1 MPTKLL
7 REPLVHFLILGA
19 VLLFASNLVNKRTS
33 GDTRQIIVTRGQI
46 EHLEDTFTRANQ
58 RPPMEKEREGL
69 IRDYIR
75 GEVYYREA
83 LALGID
89 RDDAV
94 IRQRLRTKMEFISE
108 DVAAQAEPS
117 ENQLRTYLK
126 EHPDKFLVEQRFS
139 FIQVYLNPDR
149 HGNHV
154 AHDAQQLLAKL
165 DRAGGKANISELGDP
180 FLLDP
185 RCDDLSSSD
194 VAKDFGDKFAASLQ
208 KLPVGKWQG
217 PLESGLGMH
226 LVYVSKRTPGRIP
239 QLDEVR
245 DAVRREWANDYRL
258 EANGK
263 FYEGLLKRYT
273 VTVDLPQPP
282 PEQKAQAGADRP

>member
-19 VLLFASNLVNKRTS
+19 LLLLASNLVNKRTR
-33 GDTRQIIVTRGQI
+33 GDTRKIIVTPGQI

-58 RPPMEKEREGL
+58 RPPTEEELEGL

-83 LALGID
+83 LALGLD
-89 RDDAV
+89 RDDAP

-108 DVAAQAEPS
+108 DVAAQVEPS

-126 EHPDKFLVEQRFS
+126 EHTDKFPVEQRFS
-139 FIQVYLNPDR
+139 FIQVYLNPDL

-154 AHDAQQLLAKL
+154 AHDAQQLLAEL
-165 DRAGGKANISELGDP
+165 DRAGGKANTSKLGDP
-180 FLLDP
+180 FLLDSK
-185 RCDDLSSSD
+185 CDDVSARD
-194 VAKDFGDKFAASLQ
+194 VAKEFGDKFAASLQ

-217 PLESGLGMH
+217 PVESGLGMH
-226 LVYVSKRTPGRIP
+226 LVYVSKRTSGRIP

-245 DAVRREWANDYRL
+245 DAVRREWANDYRV
-258 EANGK
+258 EANEK
-263 FYEGLLKRYT
+263 FYQGLLKHYT
-273 VTVDLPQPP
+273 VTVELPQPP
-282 PEQKAQAGADRP
+282 SEQKAQTGADRP

>member
-19 VLLFASNLVNKRTS
+19 VLLFASSLVNKRTS
-33 GDTRQIIVTRGQI
+33 GDTRKIIVTSGQI

-58 RPPMEKEREGL
+58 RPPTKEELEGL

-83 LALGID
+83 IALGLD

-94 IRQRLRTKMEFISE
+94 IRQRLRTKMEFVSE
-108 DVAAQAEPS
+108 DVAAQVEPS

-126 EHPDKFLVEQRFS
+126 EYPDKFRVEQRFS

-154 AHDAQQLLAKL
+154 AHDAQQLLAEL
-165 DRAGGKANISELGDP
+165 DPAGGKANISELGDP

-185 RCDDLSSSD
+185 KCDDVSSSD
-194 VAKDFGDKFAASLQ
+194 VAKDFGDKFAASIQ

-217 PLESGLGMH
+217 PVESGLGMH

-245 DAVRREWANDYRL
+245 DAIRRKWANDYRL
-258 EANGK
+258 EANEK
-263 FYEGLLKRYT
+263 FYGALLKNYA
-273 VTVDLPQPP
+273 VTVELPQPAVD
-282 PEQKAQAGADRP
+282 EKAQTGVNRP

>member
-19 VLLFASNLVNKRTS
+19 LLLLASNFVNKRTS
-33 GDTRQIIVTRGQI
+33 GDSRKIIVTPGQI
-46 EHLEDTFTRANQ
+46 EHLDDTFTRANQ
-58 RPPMEKEREGL
+58 RPPTKEELEGL

-83 LALGID
+83 LALGLD

-108 DVAAQAEPS
+108 DVAAQVVPS
-117 ENQLRTYLK
+117 ENQLRAYLK
-126 EHPDKFLVEQRFS
+126 EHPDRFLVEQHFS

-149 HGNHV
+149 HGNRV
-154 AHDAQQLLAKL
+154 EHDAQQLLAKL
-165 DRAGGKANISELGDP
+165 DTAGAKANTSELGDP

-185 RCDDLSSSD
+185 KCDDVSSSD
-194 VAKDFGDKFAASLQ
+194 IAKDFGDKFAASIQ

-217 PLESGLGMH
+217 PVESGLGMH
-226 LVYVSKRTPGRIP
+226 LVYVSKRTPGRIT
-239 QLDEVR
+239 QLDQVR
-245 DAVRREWANDYRL
+245 DAVRREWANDHRL
-258 EANGK
+258 EANEK
-263 FYEGLLKRYT
+263 FYEGLLKHYT
-273 VTVDLPQPP
+273 VTVEMPQPVAD
-282 PEQKAQAGADRP
+282 EKAQTGVNRP